1 MPSTAFLAIL
11 VASLVGRTQSK
22 TFLHSDH
29 VPAER
34 MSIATVRDSLMLELK
49 HAVSQGAGETKLARL
64 EAFLTPMFAALP
76 KNEHGLLGDA
86 AVSYALHRFFVQR
99 HGWHVKGL
107 EPGAG
112 SRSNPSAASIL
123 KDRVPSYMQRM
134 VEQQLG
140 ERGFGLHDLAVL
152 AASLEHLVHDDVI
165 ARLQAVFEVH
175 NLPLTTRVDEALVD
189 QAIDTYMMVYIQGSN
204 LTGMT
209 PKKLQARQERL
220 SKKDPSWRETRM
232 WMRDI
237 RRSVSYAERDRSNPF
252 AEAGL
257 DFGAAAHVV
266 EEIGEQF
273 GRWQDLECRGL
284 KNSLVELDRDSR
296 GRVVLADF
304 YRGTLDGSAPKQF
317 EFTES
322 THFLRQNGALDESDP
337 QQPRV
342 LIANYVNSPTN
353 CLTTTSFYSVCC
365 IDECEG
371 LLGHLE
377 RHIGA
382 PEAAPEKIL
391 ELVAA
396 MPSDTV
402 EAPRNL
408 SVSLFPRLSEVAAR
422 HSGLVPL
429 HSRLFAQWMHHAYP
443 RECPFPHI
451 TGSGAV
457 TPDEW
462 MSKGDRHAS
471 EEERRQYV
479 EAMPVGAGV
488 PLGPGELTWTEEEEL
503 FAEQRGAP
511 PSDLLRSFFRCAVLA
526 AVLSSVAVNLARVL
540 SSSKTTLFP
549 SSGKEVYKC
558 V

>member
-1 MPSTAFLAIL
+1 MNTS
-11 VASLVGRTQSK
+11 
-22 TFLHSDH
+22 
-29 VPAER
+29 
-34 MSIATVRDSLMLELK
+34 TVRDSLLLELK
-49 HAVSQGAGETKLARL
+49 HAVTHGAGEKKLARL
-64 EAFLTPMFAALP
+64 EAYLSPMYAALP
-76 KNEHGLLGDA
+76 KNEHGFLADA

-140 ERGFGLHDLAVL
+140 ERGLGLHDLAIL
-152 AASLEHLVHDDVI
+152 AASLEHLVHDDAI
-165 ARLQAVFEVH
+165 ARLQAVFAVH
-175 NLPLTTRVDEALVD
+175 DLPLTTRVSEALVD
-189 QAIDTYMMVYIQGSN
+189 QAIDTYMVVYIQGSN

-220 SKKDPSWRETRM
+220 SKKDPSWRETRV
-232 WMRDI
+232 WMRDV
-237 RRSVSYAERDRSNPF
+237 RRSVSYAARDRTNPF

-273 GRWQDLECRGL
+273 GRWQDLECRCL
-284 KNSLVELDRDSR
+284 KNVLVELDRDGT
-296 GRVVLADF
+296 GRVALADF
-304 YRGTLDGSAPKQF
+304 YRGTLDGLAPKQF

-322 THFLRQNGALDESDP
+322 KEFLRQNGALDESNP
-337 QQPRV
+337 QQPRI

-377 RHIGA
+377 RAIGA
-382 PEAAPEKIL
+382 PMAAPEEIL

-408 SVSLFPRLSEVAAR
+408 SISLLLRLSEVAAR
-422 HSGLVPL
+422 HGGLVPL

-443 RECPFPHI
+443 RECAFPHTTD
-451 TGSGAV
+451 TGSVSPG
-457 TPDEW
+457 EW
-462 MSKGDRHAS
+462 MSKSDRHAS
-471 EEERRQYV
+471 KEEMRQFV
-479 EAMPVGAGV
+479 EAVG
-488 PLGPGELTWTEEEEL
+488 LGAELSLDTQEEVELLWTDEQEL
-503 FAEQRGAP
+503 FAVQDDFGVWHGT
-511 PSDLLRSFFRCAVLA
+511 LRTAFRCTILA
-526 AVLSSVAVNLARVL
+526 AMLGSVVVTLARLLSS
-540 SSSKTTLFP
+540 TTASICTASEAKQTKLC
-549 SSGKEVYKC
+549 KYV
-558 V
+558 

>member
-1 MPSTAFLAIL
+1 MPSAVFVAIL
-11 VASLVGRTQSK
+11 VASLVGRIQSK
-22 TFLHSDH
+22 TFLNADRLQE
-29 VPAER
+29 ER
-34 MSIATVRDSLMLELK
+34 MNTSTVRDSLLLELK
-49 HAVSQGAGETKLARL
+49 HAVTHGAGEKKLARL
-64 EAFLTPMFAALP
+64 EAYLSPMYAALP
-76 KNEHGLLGDA
+76 KNEHGFLADA

-140 ERGFGLHDLAVL
+140 ERGFGLHDLAIL
-152 AASLEHLVHDDVI
+152 AASLEHLVHDDAI
-165 ARLQAVFEVH
+165 ARLQSVFAVH
-175 NLPLTTRVDEALVD
+175 DLPLTTRVSEALVD
-189 QAIDTYMMVYIQGSN
+189 QAIDTYMVVYIQGSN

-220 SKKDPSWRETRM
+220 SKKDPSWRETRV
-232 WMRDI
+232 WMRDV
-237 RRSVSYAERDRSNPF
+237 RRSVSYAARDRTNPF

-273 GRWQDLECRGL
+273 GRWQDLECRCL
-284 KNSLVELDRDSR
+284 KNVLVELDRDGT
-296 GRVVLADF
+296 GRVALADF
-304 YRGTLDGSAPKQF
+304 YRGTLDGLAPKQF

-322 THFLRQNGALDESDP
+322 KEFLRQNGALDESNP
-337 QQPRV
+337 QQPRI

-377 RHIGA
+377 RAIGA
-382 PEAAPEKIL
+382 PMAAPEEIL

-408 SVSLFPRLSEVAAR
+408 SISLLLRLSEVAAR
-422 HSGLVPL
+422 HGGLVPL

-443 RECPFPHI
+443 RECPFPHV
-451 TGSGAV
+451 TGRGAV
-457 TPDEW
+457 TPDAW

-471 EEERRQYV
+471 EEERRLFV
-479 EAMPVGAGV
+479 EAVHV
-488 PLGPGELTWTEEEEL
+488 PADASLGQGQLMWTEEEEL
-503 FAEQRGAP
+503 FAEQFGFVPR
-511 PSDLLRSFFRCAVLA
+511 DLLRSFLRCAVLA
-526 AVLSSVAVNLARVL
+526 AVLVSVALHLAGIL
-540 SSSKTTLFP
+540 SSSEAPVFP
-549 SSGKEVYKC
+549 PFEQDCKC